1 MEGTTS
7 SLPRPEGT
15 GLPAAGHGGAA
26 GQDPAP
32 NLGGPDPELGTGW
45 PKDREQK
52 LIDAIRDAAD
62 SSGRRRREQLWFWL
76 LRFNSM
82 LVIGVLVM
90 ILWFLLSRGL
100 SKALSWEFLTQMPR
114 EAMTE
119 GGILP
124 AIVGTVLLTSVA
136 MAAAMPLGILSAI
149 YLNEYAK
156 DGIVKRIIRL
166 ATNNLAGVPSVVFGL
181 FGMALFVKGLNFGTS
196 ILAGG
201 LTLALVALP
210 VIIRTAEEALKTVP
224 KSYREASL
232 ALGATHWQTVY
243 RVVLPAAAS
252 GILTGSILSVGRVA
266 GETAPILFTAAAYF
280 LPRLPHSLLDQVMA
294 LPYHL
299 YVISTSGTQI
309 EKSRPMAYG
318 TAVVLLALVLMV
330 NMVAVLLRNRF
341 RKQLKN

>member
-1 MEGTTS
+1 MEAES
-7 SLPRPEGT
+7 SLYEEPF
-15 GLPAAGHGGAA
+15 AASVT
-26 GQDPAP
+26 DPA
-32 NLGGPDPELGTGW
+32 NTR
-45 PKDREQK
+45 KR
-52 LIDAIRDAAD
+52 I
-62 SSGRRRREQLWFWL
+62 RREQVWFWL
-76 LRFNSM
+76 LRINN
-82 LVIGVLVM
+82 LAVVGTLLL

-100 SKALSWEFLTQMPR
+100 QKATSWEFLSQMPR

-124 AIVGTVLLTSVA
+124 AIVGTLLLTFVA
-136 MAAAMPLGILSAI
+136 MAIALPLGVLSAI
-149 YLNEYAK
+149 YLNEYAA
-156 DGIVKRIIRL
+156 GGSLKRVIRL

-201 LTLALVALP
+201 FTLALVALP
-210 VIIRTAEEALKTVP
+210 VIIRTSEEALRTVP
-224 KSYREASL
+224 KDYRHASL
-232 ALGATHWQTVY
+232 ALGATRWQTIWN
-243 RVVLPAAAS
+243 VVLPASAS

-299 YVISTSGTQI
+299 YVISTSGTMI

-318 TAVVLLALVLMV
+318 TAVVLLFIVLMM
-330 NMVAVLLRNRF
+330 NLLAVYLRNRF
-341 RKQLKN
+341 RRMIKN

>member
-1 MEGTTS
+1 VNGR
-7 SLPRPEGT
+7 LR
-15 GLPAAGHGGAA
+15 
-26 GQDPAP
+26 Q
-32 NLGGPDPELGTGW
+32 
-45 PKDREQK
+45 EQ
-52 LIDAIRDAAD
+52 I
-62 SSGRRRREQLWFWL
+62 FFNL
-76 LRFNSM
+76 LRLNS
-82 LVIGVLVM
+82 LVIVGLLAI
-90 ILWFLLSRGL
+90 ILWFLLSRGAATAFSWPFL
-100 SKALSWEFLTQMPR
+100 SQMPR
-114 EAMTE
+114 DGMTE

-124 AIVGTVLLTSVA
+124 AIVGTLLLTLVA
-136 MAAAMPLGILSAI
+136 VAVSLPLGVLSAI

-156 DGIVKRIIRL
+156 EGVLKRVIRL

-181 FGMALFVKGLNFGTS
+181 FGMALFVKGLGFGTS

-210 VIIRTAEEALKTVP
+210 IIIRTTEEALKTVP

-232 ALGATHWQTVY
+232 ALGATQWQTVR

-280 LPRLPHSLLDQVMA
+280 LPRLPDSLLDQVMA

-299 YVISTSGTQI
+299 YVIATSGTQI

-318 TAVVLLALVLMV
+318 TAVVLLMLVTVL
-330 NMVAVLLRNRF
+330 NLAAVFLRGRF
-341 RKQLKN
+341 SKMTKH

>member
-1 MEGTTS
+1 M
-7 SLPRPEGT
+7 P
-15 GLPAAGHGGAA
+15 
-26 GQDPAP
+26 
-32 NLGGPDPELGTGW
+32 
-45 PKDREQK
+45 
-52 LIDAIRDAAD
+52 DAASPSEALPEPLAVAVTD
-62 SSGRRRREQLWFWL
+62 RSNTRSRRRTEKAWFFV
-76 LRFNSM
+76 LRAVNLSIVGA
-82 LVIGVLVM
+82 LVL

-100 SKALSWEFLTQMPR
+100 EKALSWEFLSGMPR

-124 AIVGTVLLTSVA
+124 AIVGTLLLTLVS
-136 MAAAMPLGILSAI
+136 MAAALPLGVFAAI

-156 DGIVKRIIRL
+156 DGQLKRFIRL

-181 FGMALFVKGLNFGTS
+181 FGMALFVKGLGFGTS

-210 VIIRTAEEALKTVP
+210 VIIRTSEEALKTVP
-224 KSYREASL
+224 KDYREASL
-232 ALGATHWQTVY
+232 ALGATRWQTVLH
-243 RVVLPAAAS
+243 VVLPSAAS

-280 LPRLPHSLLDQVMA
+280 LPRLPQSLLDQVMA

-299 YVISTSGTQI
+299 YVITTSGTQV

-318 TAVVLLALVLMV
+318 TAVVLLILVLIMNV
-330 NMVAVLLRNRF
+330 VAVVVRNRLQKTK
-341 RKQLKN
+341 RN

>member
-1 MEGTTS
+1 MRDAVSPSEALREPLAAAVTDRSNTEGRLRT
-7 SLPRPEGT
+7 E
-15 GLPAAGHGGAA
+15 AAWFMVLRVV
-26 GQDPAP
+26 
-32 NLGGPDPELGTGW
+32 NLG
-45 PKDREQK
+45 
-52 LIDAIRDAAD
+52 I
-62 SSGRRRREQLWFWL
+62 
-76 LRFNSM
+76 
-82 LVIGVLVM
+82 VGVLVL

-100 SKALSWEFLTQMPR
+100 STALSWEFLSQMPR

-124 AIVGTVLLTSVA
+124 AIVGTLLLTLVS
-136 MAAAMPLGILSAI
+136 MAAALPLGVFAAI

-156 DGIVKRIIRL
+156 DGQLKRFIRL

-181 FGMALFVKGLNFGTS
+181 FGMALFVKGLGFGTS

-210 VIIRTAEEALKTVP
+210 VIIRTSEEALKTVP
-224 KSYREASL
+224 KDYREASL
-232 ALGATHWQTVY
+232 ALGATRWQTVLH
-243 RVVLPAAAS
+243 VVLPSAAS

-280 LPRLPHSLLDQVMA
+280 LPRLPQSLLDQVMA

-299 YVISTSGTQI
+299 YVITTSGTQV

-318 TAVVLLALVLMV
+318 TAVVLLILVLIMNV
-330 NMVAVLLRNRF
+330 VAVVVRNRLQKTK
-341 RKQLKN
+341 RN

>member
-1 MEGTTS
+1 MSESKPQPLNDSFQKAVQDTTNTRGR
-7 SLPRPEGT
+7 LR
-15 GLPAAGHGGAA
+15 A
-26 GQDPAP
+26 
-32 NLGGPDPELGTGW
+32 
-45 PKDREQK
+45 EQ
-52 LIDAIRDAAD
+52 A
-62 SSGRRRREQLWFWL
+62 WFWI
-76 LRFNSM
+76 LR
-82 LVIGVLVM
+82 VISGLNVAVLVL

-100 SKALSWEFLTQMPR
+100 GKALSWEFLSQMPR

-124 AIVGTVLLTSVA
+124 AIVGTLILTLVA
-136 MAAAMPLGILSAI
+136 MVVAIPIGILSAI

-156 DGIVKRIIRL
+156 EGRTKRTIRL

-181 FGMALFVKGLNFGTS
+181 FGMALFVKGLGFGTS

-210 VIIRTAEEALKTVP
+210 VIIRTSEEALKSVP
-224 KSYREASL
+224 KDYRQGSL
-232 ALGATHWQTVY
+232 ALGATQWQTI
-243 RVVLPAAAS
+243 RHVVLPAAAS

-299 YVISTSGTQI
+299 YVLATSGTEI

-318 TAVVLLALVLMV
+318 TAVVLLFLVLCM
-330 NMVAVLLRNRF
+330 NLAAVYLRQRF
-341 RKQLKN
+341 RKQARN

>member
-1 MEGTTS
+1 MSVS
-7 SLPRPEGT
+7 SVAPARVGGSARRTPR
-15 GLPAAGHGGAA
+15 GAD
-26 GQDPAP
+26 GAP
-32 NLGGPDPELGTGW
+32 
-45 PKDREQK
+45 
-52 LIDAIRDAAD
+52 RDAAPGL
-62 SSGRRRREQLWFWL
+62 GRRLWWEKFFFNL
-76 LRFNSM
+76 LRVNSLFIVGI
-82 LVIGVLVM
+82 LVV
-90 ILWFLLSRGL
+90 ILWFLLSRGAATAFSWTFL
-100 SKALSWEFLTQMPR
+100 SEMPR

-124 AIVGTVLLTSVA
+124 AIVGTLLLTGVA
-136 MAAAMPLGILSAI
+136 MVTALPLGILSAI
-149 YLNEYAK
+149 YLNEYSK
-156 DGIVKRIIRL
+156 DGWVRRVIRL

-181 FGMALFVKGLNFGTS
+181 FGMALFVKGLEFGTS

-210 VIIRTAEEALKTVP
+210 VIIRTTEEALKTVP
-224 KSYREASL
+224 RSYREASL
-232 ALGATHWQTVY
+232 ALGATQWQTVR

-280 LPRLPHSLLDQVMA
+280 LPRLPGSLLDQVMA

-318 TAVVLLALVLMV
+318 TAVVLLALVLLL
-330 NMVAVLLRNRF
+330 NLLAVFLRNRF
-341 RKQLKN
+341 QRMGRH

>member
-1 MEGTTS
+1 MSPIVDTHGYQEPFRTAVTQ
-7 SLPRPEGT
+7 T
-15 GLPAAGHGGAA
+15 GNTRARL
-26 GQDPAP
+26 
-32 NLGGPDPELGTGW
+32 
-45 PKDREQK
+45 
-52 LIDAIRDAAD
+52 
-62 SSGRRRREQLWFWL
+62 RRESLWFWL
-76 LRFNSM
+76 LRINAAAI
-82 LVIGVLVM
+82 IGVLIL

-100 SKALSWEFLTQMPR
+100 EKALSWEFLSQMPR

-119 GGILP
+119 GGVLP
-124 AIVGTVLLTSVA
+124 AIVGTLLLTAVA
-136 MAAAMPLGILSAI
+136 MAGALPLGVLSAV

-156 DGIVKRIIRL
+156 DGWVKRIIRL

-210 VIIRTAEEALKTVP
+210 VIIRTSEEALRTVP
-224 KSYREASL
+224 KSFREASL
-232 ALGATHWQTVY
+232 ALGATHWQTV
-243 RVVLPAAAS
+243 RRIVLPSAGG

-280 LPRLPHSLLDQVMA
+280 LPRLPDSLFDQAMA

-309 EKSRPMAYG
+309 EASRPMAYG
-318 TAVVLLALVLMV
+318 TAVVLLAIVLVL
-330 NMVAVLLRNRF
+330 NLVAVWLRNRF
-341 RKQLKN
+341 QKSQRQGA

>member
-1 MEGTTS
+1 
-7 SLPRPEGT
+7 
-15 GLPAAGHGGAA
+15 
-26 GQDPAP
+26 
-32 NLGGPDPELGTGW
+32 
-45 PKDREQK
+45 
-52 LIDAIRDAAD
+52 
-62 SSGRRRREQLWFWL
+62 
-76 LRFNSM
+76 
-82 LVIGVLVM
+82 
-90 ILWFLLSRGL
+90 
-100 SKALSWEFLTQMPR
+100 
-114 EAMTE
+114 
-119 GGILP
+119 
-124 AIVGTVLLTSVA
+124 
-136 MAAAMPLGILSAI
+136 
-149 YLNEYAK
+149 
-156 DGIVKRIIRL
+156 
-166 ATNNLAGVPSVVFGL
+166 
-181 FGMALFVKGLNFGTS
+181 VKGLNFGTS

-210 VIIRTAEEALKTVP
+210 VIIRTAEESLKTVP
-224 KSYREASL
+224 KTYREASL
-232 ALGATHWQTVY
+232 AVGATHWQTVY

-318 TAVVLLALVLMV
+318 TAVVLLALVLLV

>member
-1 MEGTTS
+1 MGIV
-7 SLPRPEGT
+7 G
-15 GLPAAGHGGAA
+15 
-26 GQDPAP
+26 
-32 NLGGPDPELGTGW
+32 
-45 PKDREQK
+45 
-52 LIDAIRDAAD
+52 I
-62 SSGRRRREQLWFWL
+62 
-76 LRFNSM
+76 
-82 LVIGVLVM
+82 LVL

-100 SKALSWEFLTQMPR
+100 EKALSWEFLSQMPR

-119 GGILP
+119 GGIFP
-124 AIVGTVLLTSVA
+124 AIVGTLLLTAVSMAVA
-136 MAAAMPLGILSAI
+136 LPLGVLAAI

-156 DGIVKRIIRL
+156 DGLLRRIIRL

-181 FGMALFVKGLNFGTS
+181 FGMALFVKGLGFGTS

-210 VIIRTAEEALKTVP
+210 VIIRTSEEALKTVP
-224 KSYREASL
+224 RDYREASL
-232 ALGATHWQTVY
+232 ALGATRWQTVQH
-243 RVVLPAAAS
+243 VVLPSAAS
-252 GILTGSILSVGRVA
+252 GILTGSILSLGRVA

-318 TAVVLLALVLMV
+318 TAVVLLFLVLIM
-330 NMVAVLLRNRF
+330 NLVAVVIRNRLQKAK
-341 RKQLKN
+341 RG

>member
-1 MEGTTS
+1 MNGR
-7 SLPRPEGT
+7 LR
-15 GLPAAGHGGAA
+15 
-26 GQDPAP
+26 Q
-32 NLGGPDPELGTGW
+32 
-45 PKDREQK
+45 EQ
-52 LIDAIRDAAD
+52 I
-62 SSGRRRREQLWFWL
+62 FFNL
-76 LRFNSM
+76 LRLNS
-82 LVIGVLVM
+82 LVIVGLLAI
-90 ILWFLLSRGL
+90 ILWFLLSRGAATAFSWPFL
-100 SKALSWEFLTQMPR
+100 SQMPR
-114 EAMTE
+114 DGMTE

-124 AIVGTVLLTSVA
+124 AIVGTLLLTAVA
-136 MAAAMPLGILSAI
+136 MAVSLPLGVLSAI

-156 DGIVKRIIRL
+156 EGVLKRVIRL

-181 FGMALFVKGLNFGTS
+181 FGMALFVKGLGFGTS

-210 VIIRTAEEALKTVP
+210 VIIRTTEEALKTVP

-232 ALGATHWQTVY
+232 ALGATQWQTVR

-299 YVISTSGTQI
+299 YVIATSGTQI

-318 TAVVLLALVLMV
+318 TAVVLLMLVMV
-330 NMVAVLLRNRF
+330 LNLAAVFLRGRF
-341 RKQLKN
+341 SKLTKH

>member
-1 MEGTTS
+1 VNGR
-7 SLPRPEGT
+7 LR
-15 GLPAAGHGGAA
+15 
-26 GQDPAP
+26 Q
-32 NLGGPDPELGTGW
+32 
-45 PKDREQK
+45 EQ
-52 LIDAIRDAAD
+52 I
-62 SSGRRRREQLWFWL
+62 FFNL
-76 LRFNSM
+76 LRLNS
-82 LVIGVLVM
+82 LVIVGLLAI
-90 ILWFLLSRGL
+90 ILWFLLSRGAATAFSWPFL
-100 SKALSWEFLTQMPR
+100 SQMPR
-114 EAMTE
+114 DGMTE

-124 AIVGTVLLTSVA
+124 AIVGTLLLTAVA
-136 MAAAMPLGILSAI
+136 MVVSLPLGVLSAI

-156 DGIVKRIIRL
+156 EGVLKRVIRL

-181 FGMALFVKGLNFGTS
+181 FGMALFVKGLGFGTS

-210 VIIRTAEEALKTVP
+210 IIIRTTEEALKTVP

-232 ALGATHWQTVY
+232 ALGATQWQTVR

-280 LPRLPHSLLDQVMA
+280 LPRLPDSLLDQVMA

-299 YVISTSGTQI
+299 YVIATSGTQI

-318 TAVVLLALVLMV
+318 TAVVLLMLVTVL
-330 NMVAVLLRNRF
+330 NLAAVFLRGRF
-341 RKQLKN
+341 SKMTKH

>member
-1 MEGTTS
+1 M
-7 SLPRPEGT
+7 
-15 GLPAAGHGGAA
+15 
-26 GQDPAP
+26 
-32 NLGGPDPELGTGW
+32 N
-45 PKDREQK
+45 
-52 LIDAIRDAAD
+52 
-62 SSGRRRREQLWFWL
+62 GRLRQERIFFNL
-76 LRFNSM
+76 LRLNS
-82 LVIGVLVM
+82 LVIVGLLAI
-90 ILWFLLSRGL
+90 ILWFLLSRGAATAFSWPFL
-100 SKALSWEFLTQMPR
+100 SQMPR
-114 EAMTE
+114 EGMTE

-124 AIVGTVLLTSVA
+124 AIVGTLLLTAVA
-136 MAAAMPLGILSAI
+136 MTVSLPLGVLSAI

-156 DGIVKRIIRL
+156 EGMLKRIIRL

-181 FGMALFVKGLNFGTS
+181 FGMALFVKGLGFGTS

-210 VIIRTAEEALKTVP
+210 IIIRTTEEALKTVP

-232 ALGATHWQTVY
+232 ALGATQWQTVR

-299 YVISTSGTQI
+299 YVIATSGTQI

-318 TAVVLLALVLMV
+318 TAVVLLMLVMV
-330 NMVAVLLRNRF
+330 LNLVAVLMRSRF
-341 RKQLKN
+341 RKMARH

>member
-1 MEGTTS
+1 M
-7 SLPRPEGT
+7 
-15 GLPAAGHGGAA
+15 
-26 GQDPAP
+26 
-32 NLGGPDPELGTGW
+32 N
-45 PKDREQK
+45 
-52 LIDAIRDAAD
+52 
-62 SSGRRRREQLWFWL
+62 GRLRQERIFFNL
-76 LRFNSM
+76 LRLNS
-82 LVIGVLVM
+82 LVIVGLLAI
-90 ILWFLLSRGL
+90 ILWFLLSRGAATAFSWPFL
-100 SKALSWEFLTQMPR
+100 SQMPR
-114 EAMTE
+114 EGMTE

-124 AIVGTVLLTSVA
+124 AIVGTLLLTAVA
-136 MAAAMPLGILSAI
+136 MAVSLPLGVLSAI

-156 DGIVKRIIRL
+156 EGMLKRIIRL

-181 FGMALFVKGLNFGTS
+181 FGMALFVKGLGFGTS

-210 VIIRTAEEALKTVP
+210 IIIRTTEEALKTVP

-232 ALGATHWQTVY
+232 ALGATQWQTVR

-299 YVISTSGTQI
+299 YVIATSGTQI

-318 TAVVLLALVLMV
+318 TAVVLLMLVMV
-330 NMVAVLLRNRF
+330 LNLVAVFLRSRF
-341 RKQLKN
+341 RKMAKH